1 VLDNKPIG
9 LIEFAEKNGGFT
21 SRDAKIAVAFG
32 EVLAIAIRENH
43 TRETLES
50 SEERYRLLFESSKDA
65 ILIFSHPE
73 LKFLSVNT
81 EAVEMFGFSSKEE
94 FFVLTP
100 LDVSPAS
107 QLNGMLS
114 SELALIHI
122 NKAID
127 EGTAVFE
134 WNCLRKG
141 DEVFTANASLTR
153 IDLKD
158 GFVLQ
163 VNLRDITWQ
172 LKAEAEKIEIEDQMR
187 QSQKLESIGQLAG
200 GIAHDFNNMLSVI
213 LGYGEEIVDS
223 LHKGDPLLLS
233 AMEIV
238 KAGKRSASLTRQLLA
253 FSRKQNLQT
262 KVMDLNEVVSGLKNM
277 LERLLGEHILL
288 KINAGTNLG
297 LVKADPGQLEQ
308 IIMNLAVNG
317 RDAMVNGGKLTISTF
332 NKSVTNNVYAKS
344 LEIEPG
350 SYVVLEVTDN
360 GTGMDEKVLKRMFEP
375 FYTTKTKGRGT
386 GLGLSTVYGIIKQS
400 NGSIVANSE
409 VGFGTKF
416 IIYLPRCF
424 ENSEDVISTS
434 VFKESLPV
442 NLTVMVVEDEP
453 SLRKLVLTMLHKE
466 GFKTFAAENGGAALL
481 LVEEEGIQPDLL
493 LTDIVMP
500 GMSGKV
506 LANRLKK
513 SLPQL
518 KILYMSGYSNKEL
531 EGKDF
536 EINPSGEINFLSK
549 PFSIKDLR
557 EKIRSIIDS

>member
-1 VLDNKPIG
+1 
-9 LIEFAEKNGGFT
+9 
-21 SRDAKIAVAFG
+21 
-32 EVLAIAIRENH
+32 
-43 TRETLES
+43 
-50 SEERYRLLFESSKDA
+50 
-65 ILIFSHPE
+65 
-73 LKFLSVNT
+73 
-81 EAVEMFGFSSKEE
+81 
-94 FFVLTP
+94 
-100 LDVSPAS
+100 
-107 QLNGMLS
+107 
-114 SELALIHI
+114 
-122 NKAID
+122 
-127 EGTAVFE
+127 
-134 WNCLRKG
+134 
-141 DEVFTANASLTR
+141 
-153 IDLKD
+153 
-158 GFVLQ
+158 
-163 VNLRDITWQ
+163 
-172 LKAEAEKIEIEDQMR
+172 
-187 QSQKLESIGQLAG
+187 
-200 GIAHDFNNMLSVI
+200 
-213 LGYGEEIVDS
+213 
-223 LHKGDPLLLS
+223 
-233 AMEIV
+233 
-238 KAGKRSASLTRQLLA
+238 
-253 FSRKQNLQT
+253 
-262 KVMDLNEVVSGLKNM
+262 
-277 LERLLGEHILL
+277 
-288 KINAGTNLG
+288 
-297 LVKADPGQLEQ
+297 
-308 IIMNLAVNG
+308 
-317 RDAMVNGGKLTISTF
+317 MVNGGKLTISTF